1 MSEIIHNRQTL
12 LNYYSRIAGKIA
24 NARRPKWFV
33 KFIIRTFTK
42 KYRINIDDYV
52 IPPDG
57 FKTFN
62 DFFTRYIK
70 PELRRIN
77 PGIISP
83 SDGNVYDFGAVTKEN
98 KIFVK
103 HKYFSISELIKKQ
116 NTNYKSFAVFYL
128 SPANYHRVHAP
139 FDMKITQI
147 LNIPGTLKSV
157 REKTIKKTQEL
168 YCKNERIVINGES
181 EYGKFSLIL
190 VGALMV
196 GKTKLSFDPDIQT
209 NNRKASPNIF
219 AYETPLKITKGE
231 EVGYFEFGSTVILLL
246 EDDCLE
252 NIDFEI
258 GQKIQFGETVYN

>member
-1 MSEIIHNRQTL
+1 MPEIVHNKQTL
-12 LNYYSRIAGKIA
+12 LNSYSRIAGKIS
-24 NARRPKWFV
+24 NAKRPKWFV
-33 KFIIRTFTK
+33 KLIIKIFSK
-42 KYRINIDDYV
+42 KYRIQIKEYT
-52 IPPDG
+52 IPNDG
-57 FKTFN
+57 FKSFN
-62 DFFTRYIK
+62 DFFTRHIK
-70 PELRRIN
+70 PELRPIGS
-77 PGIISP
+77 GIVSP
-83 SDGNVYDFGAVTKEN
+83 NDGNIYDFGAVTNER

-103 HKYFSISELIKKQ
+103 QNFFSVSELIKNKH
-116 NTNYKSFAVFYL
+116 TNFNSFAVFYL

-168 YCKNERIVINGES
+168 YCRNERIVINGES
-181 EYGKFSLIL
+181 EYGEFSFIL

-219 AYETPLKITKGE
+219 EYDTPLKIKKGE

-246 EDDCLE
+246 DKDYLKDI
-252 NIDFEI
+252 NFEI
-258 GQKIQFGETVYN
+258 NQKIQFGETVFN